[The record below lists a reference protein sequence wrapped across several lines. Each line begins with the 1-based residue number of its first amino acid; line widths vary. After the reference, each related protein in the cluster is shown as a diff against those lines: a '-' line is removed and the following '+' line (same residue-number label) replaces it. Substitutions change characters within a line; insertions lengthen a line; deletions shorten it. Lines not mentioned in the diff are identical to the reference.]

1 MHAEIFEKILEMSL
15 IGSYSIAVVLF
26 VRMLLFKCDRKY
38 SYYLWFIVFFNLC
51 IPLSFQSVF
60 SLIPRPVAEFS
71 LTTREDAKADV
82 GSMDDGDLAAADGLE
97 MLSDTYQDASGGF
110 PETVHVLTGSGMI
123 VQEMPK
129 AGIENL
135 IEKKESYTPSAMLPN
150 TARNLKATV
159 QLVWLMGIL
168 TIILFQ
174 LISIKRLQRR
184 ITLGREVSRDEE
196 RQIVE
201 MEGLDT
207 PFLWGVLKPVIY
219 LPAGMEKEE
228 RKYVTAHENYHRQ
241 RKDHIVKIIIFF
253 ITAIHWF
260 NPLVWLAYAL
270 FCRDMEISCDEAVL
284 AHIGKDIKKNYAE
297 SLLRYAAKQN
307 GYVMSPLT
315 FGEPSVKA
323 RIKNVLRFQKKKV
336 WISVAAFV
344 CVFGVALGLALRPTA
359 GADTGSAGEEDDKQ
373 SVYNNGGSFI
383 KVNGVPYYMDN
394 RHLYSDGSYLY
405 ATNTDV
411 YPQEVFRYNLD
422 GKGYLKLFDGAIV
435 DCNHNGDILY
445 CESNVVGTGSNSLLA
460 YNTATG
466 VSKVLYSVAE
476 GVEISYLGKYNGIL
490 YIARKDKGLLYID
503 GIKEEDGTAEQ
514 DLLEQGLDAGQIV
527 SFYADEHYILF
538 SAGEYE
544 GSMGVWVG
552 TFYSYNRSLKSL
564 TVIHVTDDASF
575 HAADGYVY
583 YQKYD
588 NQGEGINELYRM
600 DFAFEKE
607 EKVGESLTYL
617 AYDEKTDTLLAAKPA
632 GQNSFLSNLVRVS
645 MDGSGEQL
653 LFTAQDLGWE
663 MEENDKIRFAELSIM
678 EESIYTKA
686 EQWGYRGDTGWRDS
700 LVREEYI
707 WIKADGS
714 FSQVWNIDWGTDE
727 SHRDRRKAGLPCDPA
742 SEGWNLADIT
752 DVRNDFESL
761 PYEPEPGTENDTY
774 LLAQSAG
781 YTLYGKGDYQSM
793 LLGRGGQYALIS
805 YPFISNYMIPVEIEE
820 FDYDGDGST
829 ELAILLQI
837 HHGTGVY
844 VDTFLMADEDE
855 NGELTVYEFLDEDY
869 LAQFGPYLTYE
880 RTETGLQAYVDGERA
895 GRALPDEEE
904 REWSLSSNVS
914 VGQQIYFAMQEGHIT
929 IDALLE
935 FWTDESAAI
944 SMTNGNTISAEVY
957 YQGNG
962 VFTLG
967 TPFSRNPDL
976 ENAVTNAVM
985 DYYAGNGKMEE
996 ANVSYED
1003 RKGIQVVEI
1012 QYNVSDM
1019 EGDIVSATAVAL
1031 AEGKASY
1038 EYFHAEL
1045 ELWGDCDYRVTDISK
1060 GDK

>member
-1 MHAEIFEKILEMSL
+1 MQAVIFEKILEMSL
-15 IGSYSIAVVLF
+15 IGSYCIAVVLL

-51 IPLSFQSVF
+51 IPISFQSIF
-60 SLIPRPVAEFS
+60 SLIPRPVAEFT
-71 LTTREDAKADV
+71 LTGEEDTKTGV
-82 GSMDDGDLAAADGLE
+82 SGVNNENLTADGMGMQPVTSTDVL
-97 MLSDTYQDASGGF
+97 GGY
-110 PETVHVLTGSGMI
+110 PEAVHVLTGSGMI
-123 VQEMPK
+123 MQEMPK
-129 AGIENL
+129 TGTILSTER
-135 IEKKESYTPSAMLPN
+135 KETGTAPVVSVN
-150 TARNLKATV
+150 TARNVKAAAQT
-159 QLVWLMGIL
+159 VWLMGIL
-168 TIILFQ
+168 IIILFQ
-174 LISIKRLQRR
+174 LIGIKRLQRR
-184 ITLGREVSRDEE
+184 IVLGRETDRNEK
-196 RQIVE
+196 RRIVE
-201 MEGLDT
+201 MDGLDT
-207 PFLWGVLKPVIY
+207 PFLWGILKPMIY

-228 RKYVTAHENYHRQ
+228 KRYVTAHENYHRQ
-241 RKDHIVKIIIFF
+241 RKDHIVKMIVFII
-253 ITAIHWF
+253 TTLHWF

-284 AHIGKDIKKNYAE
+284 ARIGKDIKKNYAE

-336 WISVAAFV
+336 WISAAAFV
-344 CVFGVALGLALRPTA
+344 CVLGVALGLALRPA
-359 GADTGSAGEEDDKQ
+359 AGEGSGSVGEEENTQ

-394 RHLYSDGSYLY
+394 RRLYSDGSYLY

-422 GKGYLKLFDGAIV
+422 GKGFSKLFDGAIV
-435 DCNHNGDILY
+435 DCNQTGDILY
-445 CESNVVGTGSNSLLA
+445 YESSEDEKGNSGLLA

-466 VSKVLYSVAE
+466 VSKVMYPAAE
-476 GVEISYLGKYNGIL
+476 GVEISYLGKYSGIL
-490 YIARKDKGLLYID
+490 YIARKDGGLLYID
-503 GIKEEDGTAEQ
+503 GVTEEDGTVEQ
-514 DLLEQGLDAGQIV
+514 DLLAKGLEAGQIA

-544 GSMGVWVG
+544 GSMGMWTG

-564 TVIHVTDDASF
+564 TEIHVTDDASF

-588 NQGEGINELYRM
+588 NQGEGANELCRM
-600 DFAFEKE
+600 DFAFEEE
-607 EKVGESLTYL
+607 EKIGESLTYL
-617 AYDEKTDTLLAAKPA
+617 AYDEKTNTLLAAKPA
-632 GQNSFLSNLVRVS
+632 GQNSFMSNLVRVS

-663 MEENDKIRFAELSIM
+663 MEENDKIQFAELSIM

-686 EQWGYRGDTGWRDS
+686 EQWGYRGNEGWRDS

-714 FSQVWNIDWGTDE
+714 FSQVWNIDWGTEE
-727 SHRDRRKAGLPCDPA
+727 SPADRRKAGVPCDPS
-742 SEGWNLADIT
+742 SEGWDLVNIT
-752 DVRNDFESL
+752 DVRTDFENL
-761 PYEPEPGTENDTY
+761 PFEPEPGTENDTL
-774 LLAQSAG
+774 LLAQSDE
-781 YTLYGKGDYQSM
+781 YTLFGKGDYQSM
-793 LLGRGGQYALIS
+793 LLGCDGQYALIS

-820 FDYDGDGST
+820 SDYDGDGNT

-869 LAQFGPYLTYE
+869 LAQLGPHLSYD
-880 RTETGLQAYVDGERA
+880 RTKDGMQAYVDGEKA

-904 REWSLSSNVS
+904 WKWGPSSYVS
-914 VGQQIYFAMQEGHIT
+914 VGQQIYFAMQEGQIT
-929 IDALLE
+929 IDAGLE
-935 FWTDESAAI
+935 FWMDDFAAI
-944 SMTNGNTISAEVY
+944 SFTNGNTISAAVY

-962 VFTLG
+962 VFALG
-967 TPFSRNPDL
+967 TPFCRHPNL
-976 ENAVTNAVM
+976 ESVVTDAVM
-985 DYYAGNGKMEE
+985 DYYAGKEKLKE

-1003 RKGIQVVEI
+1003 RRDIQVVEI
-1012 QYNVSDM
+1012 QYNVSNMD
-1019 EGDIVSATAVAL
+1019 GDIISVTAVVL
-1031 AEGKASY
+1031 ADEKASY
-1038 EYFHAEL
+1038 EYFHVEL
-1045 ELWGDCDYRVTDISK
+1045 ELWEDCYYRVTDISR